1 MKILITAA
9 AIATAASLA
18 TAGNVTPGVI
28 FGSGNAN
35 GSFTIASGSNME
47 IGLRAKLRYNSSGL
61 PENTFNQ
68 VGTSNTYS
76 FDPADGNAPGNRAFW
91 NFEWSINTNLDGT
104 GSSAL
109 DDFTYQ
115 IALFKV
121 GADGT
126 NTADALTFD
135 PINAVYFDH
144 AMGTNATTAATKFIA
159 GDATQYAN
167 AISTLN
173 VAQNSWNYDF
183 FDGAPGTAL
192 ENWDPNAAGTYIIRL
207 TAFDAFGAEVLS
219 NSINVHIVPL
229 PAAAWAGLA
238 TLGAA
243 FGVRKLRRR

>member
-1 MKILITAA
+1 MKTLLTAA
-9 AIATAASLA
+9 AVAAAASLA

-47 IGLRAKLRYNSSGL
+47 LGLRAKLRYNSAGN

-104 GSSAL
+104 GQNAL
-109 DDFTYQ
+109 NAFTYQ

-121 GADGT
+121 NADGT

-135 PINAVYFDH
+135 PINQTYADH
-144 AMGTNATTAATKFIA
+144 AMGTNATTAATKVIA
-159 GDATQYAN
+159 ANASQYATN
-167 AISTLN
+167 ISTLN

-183 FDGAPGTAL
+183 FDGQAGTAL
-192 ENWDPNAAGTYIIRL
+192 ENWNPNVAGTYIIRL
-207 TAFDAFGAEVLS
+207 TAFDSAGAEVLS
-219 NSINVHIVPL
+219 NSINVHVVPL
-229 PAAAWAGLA
+229 PPAAWAGLA